1 MFSLIYLINFFN
13 LFLNL
18 FMQEKFS
25 SLKKKKKFSS
35 LDIFFWLS
43 QIFSTEVMQK
53 WNDVCKRPTPIGGNS
68 VGVECI

>member
-13 LFLNL
+13 LRLNF

-25 SLKKKKKFSS
+25 G
-35 LDIFFWLS
+35 LDIFFWLL

-53 WNDVCKRPTPIGGNS
+53 WYDVCKRPSPIGGNS

>member
-13 LFLNL
+13 LRLNF

-25 SLKKKKKFSS
+25 G
-35 LDIFFWLS
+35 LDIFFWLL

-53 WNDVCKRPTPIGGNS
+53 WNDVCKRPSPIGGNS

>member
-1 MFSLIYLINFFN
+1 
-13 LFLNL
+13 
-18 FMQEKFS
+18 MQEKFS

>member
-13 LFLNL
+13 LRLN
-18 FMQEKFS
+18 FFIQEKFS
-25 SLKKKKKFSS
+25 G
-35 LDIFFWLS
+35 LDIFFWLL

-53 WNDVCKRPTPIGGNS
+53 WNDVCKRPSPIGGNS